1 MDHDYIELRPPS
13 QEQIDEFDAII
24 SQFREHPETWN
35 QSIWL
40 YDPQRPISECTTPQT
55 ALVEASCGTAG
66 CLAGHAAARAG
77 VALFFEDG
85 LMSNPWVIDHDGN
98 IHKLPEWAAAHLG
111 LPNQR
116 HWHETHPFDSGAEL
130 ADMEQWLDWL
140 RLAHKLGVNVV
151 EARRLYLQEKQLQF
165 QREVMGHLSEAL
177 GVLADEDPD
186 EPDEDYED
194 EGE

>member
-35 QSIWL
+35 QAIWI
-40 YDPQRPISECTTPQT
+40 YDPERPTTRCYSPKT
-55 ALVEASCGTAG
+55 ALVEVSCGTAG
-66 CLAGHAAARAG
+66 CLAGHACARAG
-77 VALFFEDG
+77 VAIFFEDG
-85 LMSNPWVIDHDGN
+85 LMSNPYVIDHDGN

-116 HWHETHPFDSGAEL
+116 HWVDPHPFDSGAEL
-130 ADMEQWLDWL
+130 ADMEQWLDWM
-140 RLAHKLGVNVV
+140 RLAHKMGVNVV
-151 EARRLYLQEKQLQF
+151 EARRRFLREERLQF
-165 QREVMGHLSEAL
+165 QREVMGRIGDAL
-177 GVLADEDPD
+177 GVLVEDEDEDPD
-186 EPDEDYED
+186 EPAED